1 MKLQNIFL
9 ILALITNIK
18 VMILFFNKN
27 NIELMLNFFKTGNP
41 KEWVNSKLFKR
52 NVIWVLILSTFFL
65 LFFWFFTKDNGL
77 L

>member
-9 ILALITNIK
+9 TLALITNIK

-52 NVIWVLILSTFFL
+52 NVI
-65 LFFWFFTKDNGL
+65 
-77 L
+77 